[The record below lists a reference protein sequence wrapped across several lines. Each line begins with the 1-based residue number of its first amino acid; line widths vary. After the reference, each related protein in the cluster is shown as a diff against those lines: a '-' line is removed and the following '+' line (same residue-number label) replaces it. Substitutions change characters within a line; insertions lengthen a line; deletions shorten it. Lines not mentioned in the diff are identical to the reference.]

1 MKEIHNV
8 GFPCTSC
15 GAYYKN
21 IAGIKG
27 LESFDSGNGVCRFLD
42 SK

>member
-15 GAYYKN
+15 GAYCKN

-27 LESFDSGNGVCRFLD
+27 LESFDLGNGVCRFLD